1 MAAMFG
7 RIASRYDLLH
17 TVMSGGRHYAWRR
30 KAVDLVMP
38 STPYKNGRALDIA
51 SGTGDFALDLAL
63 RQEVAGVIG
72 LDFALRMLPIA
83 RKKAQKRKQ
92 GATAS
97 FLAGDAHNLPFAA
110 NTFVCAT
117 VGFGV
122 RNFIDVPSALREIE
136 RVLKPGGKVA
146 ILEIVRQ
153 DGRNPVARL
162 FPIYFRYVTPW
173 LGSLIAGDREAY
185 TYLPESVQ
193 EFMSASELKELMH
206 AAGLKKV
213 TVSSV
218 AFGTTVILVGEAS

>member
-7 RIASRYDLLH
+7 RIAGRYDLLN

-38 STPYKNGRALDIA
+38 STPYINGRALDIA

-97 FLAGDAHNLPFAA
+97 FLAGDAHNLPFAD

-173 LGSLIAGDREAY
+173 LGSFIAGDREAY

>member
-7 RIASRYDLLH
+7 RIAGRYDLLN
-17 TVMSGGRHYAWRR
+17 TVMSGGRHCAWRR

-51 SGTGDFALDLAL
+51 NGTGDFALDLAL

-97 FLAGDAHNLPFAA
+97 FLAGDAHNLPFAD